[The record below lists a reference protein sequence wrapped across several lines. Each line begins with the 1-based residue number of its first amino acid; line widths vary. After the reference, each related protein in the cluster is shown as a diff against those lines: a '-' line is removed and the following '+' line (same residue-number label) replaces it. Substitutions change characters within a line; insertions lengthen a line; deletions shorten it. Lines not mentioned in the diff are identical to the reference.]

1 MDFFGTFALV
11 VVGWAATVLGEAA
24 FGGAFL
30 VGTGLAIVDILSAAA
45 LGADLAVGKA
55 FAAGLVSGFVVGAAS
70 GFAVDFAAGLLVAGA
85 AAGVATGFATAE
97 VAAAA
102 FDDRAALVVLPGA
115 SGVTAAVEALVIFG
129 AFVGMPF
136 LGAVLAVVAAG
147 ATTAAFGAGDI
158 FASADV
164 LVAGAFIT

>member
-1 MDFFGTFALV
+1 M
-11 VVGWAATVLGEAA
+11 GEAA
-24 FGGAFL
+24 FGRAFL
-30 VGTGLAIVDILSAAA
+30 VGTGLAVVDIFSAAAA

-97 VAAAA
+97 AAAA
-102 FDDRAALVVLPGA
+102 FDDRAALVVLPGV

-147 ATTAAFGAGDI
+147 ATTAAFGAADI